1 LHAFDRYIIGVQI
14 RSGGAYRERMSIP
27 EILMPAPMLASVVEA
42 LEKQFVLHCLWKE
55 TDADAFLAEHG
66 SRIRGLAANTLAGRI
81 DGAWFDRLPALEIV
95 ANFGVGYDNIDARA
109 AAARGIVVTN
119 TPGVLDEEV
128 ADLALG
134 LLLATL
140 RRIPQADRYVRD
152 GKWQNGPFPLSPT
165 LRGRRIGILGLGA
178 IGKAVARRLEAFDV
192 PIAYH
197 GRSRQVNVAYDYH
210 PTPAALATAND
221 VLIAVV
227 PGGAATKHLID
238 AEVLAALGPDGVL
251 INVARGSVVDQDA
264 LIKALQDGSILSAGL
279 DVYED
284 EPHVPEALR
293 NLPNVVLL
301 PHIGSA
307 SEHTRAAMGQLV
319 VDNLTAWFSTGRA
332 ISPVPE
338 TRTGGSRSS

>member
-1 LHAFDRYIIGVQI
+1 
-14 RSGGAYRERMSIP
+14 MSVP
-27 EILMPAPMLASVVEA
+27 EIMMPAPMLASVVAA
-42 LEKQFVLHCLWKE
+42 LEEQFVLHCLWKE
-55 TDADAFLAEHG
+55 ADADAFMAQHG
-66 SRIRGLAANTLAGRI
+66 ARIRGLAANTLAGRI
-81 DGAWFDRLPALEIV
+81 DGKWFDRLPALEIV
-95 ANFGVGYDNIDARA
+95 ANFGVGYDNLDAQA

-134 LLLATL
+134 LLLSTL

-152 GKWQNGPFPLSPT
+152 GKWQSGPFPLSPT

-178 IGKAVARRLEAFDV
+178 IGKAVARRVEAFGV

-197 GRSRQVNVAYDYH
+197 GRSRQADVDYKYH
-210 PTPAALATAND
+210 ASLTALAAASD

-227 PGGAATKHLID
+227 PGGTATKHLID
-238 AEVLAALGPDGVL
+238 AEVLAALGPGGVL
-251 INVARGSVVDQDA
+251 INVARGSVVDQEA
-264 LIKALQDGSILSAGL
+264 LIRALENGSILSAGL

-293 NLPNVVLL
+293 QLPNVVLL

-319 VDNLTAWFSTGRA
+319 VDNLAAWFSTGHA
-332 ISPVPE
+332 ISPVRE
-338 TRTGGSRSS
+338 TAAGSGGR